1 MFGLSGYAALAVGI
15 GASIGFLGNASP
27 TDQQQLYAL
36 AALIVVPLVIY
47 PIRRY
52 LTPGPAASYS
62 LSGLFIRGGAIV
74 VGWTG
79 LLAAAE
85 SAATLTWP
93 SLSSLIG
100 GLAFGLAIWGLW
112 MERHPTVPGAK
123 IAVMLL
129 YAACAIVAIGT
140 LFAHLPPS
148 AFWSVSAVV
157 PTWQARQLAQR
168 KELAAAF
175 RLLNASIRVFVW
187 ILFVSLLIPVLLHW
201 R

>member
-1 MFGLSGYAALAVGI
+1 MFGLAGYAVLAVGI
-15 GASIGFLGNASP
+15 GASLGFLANPSP
-27 TDQQQLYAL
+27 TDQQKLYAL
-36 AALIVVPLVIY
+36 AVLVIAPLVIY

-52 LTPGPAASYS
+52 LTPGPAASYNM
-62 LSGLFIRGGAIV
+62 SGLFLRGAAII
-74 VGWTG
+74 VGWTL
-79 LLAAAE
+79 LLAVTQ
-85 SAATLTWP
+85 SAITFSLP
-93 SLSSLIG
+93 RLSSLIG
-100 GLAFGLAIWGLW
+100 GLAFGLALWGLW

-129 YAACAIVAIGT
+129 YSACAITAIGT

-157 PTWQARQLAQR
+157 PAWQARQLVQR

-175 RLLNASIRVFVW
+175 RLLNASIQVFVW
-187 ILFVSLLIPVLLHW
+187 ILFVSLLAPVLLQL